1 MKERKPKKM
10 PLGAKCVQTRYFK
23 KYRESQRKITGKK
36 KKKLVYVQNKVFHKK
51 YNLLTFLFKV
61 LGMLIMH
68 HESS

>member
-36 KKKLVYVQNKVFHKK
+36 KKKTSLCRKQS
-51 YNLLTFLFKV
+51 L
-61 LGMLIMH
+61 
-68 HESS
+68 S

>member
-36 KKKLVYVQNKVFHKK
+36 KKKN
-51 YNLLTFLFKV
+51 
-61 LGMLIMH
+61 
-68 HESS
+68 

>member
-23 KYRESQRKITGKK
+23 KYRESQRKRNNWKK
-36 KKKLVYVQNKVFHKK
+36 EKLVYVEKKVFHKK